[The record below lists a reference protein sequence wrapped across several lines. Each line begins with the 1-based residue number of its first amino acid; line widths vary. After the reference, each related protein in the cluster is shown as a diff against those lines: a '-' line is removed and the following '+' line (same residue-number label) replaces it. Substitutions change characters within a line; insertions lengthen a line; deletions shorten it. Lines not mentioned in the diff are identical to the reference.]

1 MTNPAKP
8 RKGETLAVYIDRL
21 VEAAP
26 ISIKGLSRKLATVD
40 GSTAE
45 TWERTLRR
53 WTAGTTATISEENAA
68 AVGEVLNADFSS
80 FVRGGNGVRD
90 LLTRALE
97 KIEALEERIAALE
110 RP

>member
-1 MTNPAKP
+1 MTNTAKP

-21 VEAAP
+21 VDAAP
-26 ISIKGLSRKLATVD
+26 ISIKALSRKLAASD
-40 GSTAE
+40 GSSAE
-45 TWERTLRR
+45 TWERNLRR
-53 WTAGTTATISEENAA
+53 WTAGTTLTMSEENAA
-68 AVGEVLNADFSS
+68 IVGTALNADFSA
-80 FVRGGNGVRD
+80 FVRGGNGVKD